1 MTKSSFQILSEH
13 NIVSR
18 YLERLSSP
26 VRPLVLPYHAEQ
38 LAQAFAG
45 ASSPEPSSP
54 SPITRLEVERYFDV
68 AAVVD
73 GITYNS
79 DADLSY

>member
-1 MTKSSFQILSEH
+1 M
-13 NIVSR
+13 VSR
-18 YLERLSSP
+18 HLVRLSSP

-38 LAQAFAG
+38 LAQAFAA

-54 SPITRLEVERYFDV
+54 SPIFRSEVERYFDL

-73 GITYNS
+73 GVTYNS
-79 DADLSY
+79 DNELSY